1 MKKIIYLIYSD
12 SHGLEDVVTSV
23 EKAKRLVETIS
34 RNDYGLTKPEEIWD
48 EDYINGNELCYYQE
62 MEVGFDD

>member
-1 MKKIIYLIYSD
+1 MKIYLIYSD
-12 SHGLEDVVTSV
+12 NHGLEDVTMSV

-48 EDYINGNELCYYQE
+48 EDYINGNELCYYEE
-62 MEVGFDD
+62 MEVRADA